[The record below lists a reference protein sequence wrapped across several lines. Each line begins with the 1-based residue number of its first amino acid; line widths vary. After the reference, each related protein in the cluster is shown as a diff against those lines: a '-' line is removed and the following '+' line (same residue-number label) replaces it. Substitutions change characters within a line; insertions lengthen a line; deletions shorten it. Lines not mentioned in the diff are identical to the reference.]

1 MDSQLILRGRTR
13 LPGNPA
19 STKRV
24 ELYSKNP
31 IRMRSLSLA
40 ICTLLLASF
49 EFVNSVQAAA
59 QAEAYVGQPFGVGR
73 VTVDVLRGEPVVP
86 LSDERFT
93 ILEATGRTFYPVLKQ
108 EPVRRLIRNLLD
120 MDAPRKVSIYFLFRG
135 DQPFDLSSFT
145 PYEQGV
151 RVRPIA
157 NAAAHRR
164 LLNQWWEQY
173 TKRHQGLLE
182 DGSYPPVAENFLVAS
197 LSRRLGL
204 RIPEPRRGLL
214 AMQSDQPNPL
224 EYLLVNEAHTLRVDR
239 EMLAEQADEPGA
251 LTELPEPVRW
261 PDTPDA
267 EDALEE
273 VAIEDLAQ
281 RVPEECFYVRF
292 GTFSNYLWF
301 RDLNKKWQG
310 DLGNMIRRRGIVR
323 GANQRIQQQLSLKD
337 NVLAKIVGPKV
348 IGDAALIGFDPYVQ
362 QGAAIGVVFV
372 AKNEFLLATDL
383 QNQRRS
389 SLTKFKD
396 ATEETLTIEGQSVSL
411 ISNPAGEV
419 RSYHVQ
425 DGGVHLVATSRKL
438 IERFLQA
445 SAGTKSLANLTS
457 FRRARQRF
465 PLERQDEMFA
475 FVPERFWQN
484 LSSPRYIIE
493 NARRMRSV
501 REPVLLELAGYAA
514 QIEAEPAAAK
524 DQVDSSQILPANF
537 AARTDGSERLEVD
550 GESRDSLRG
559 KPGYFAPIADVDI
572 ESVSEA
578 EVALF
583 KRFAQLHATGV
594 GRMPPIAVALQRFPG
609 EPGEPETITVD
620 AWAQGLLR
628 ETLGKFATWIGQP
641 SETRM
646 QPIDGNLFAAEAV
659 VELPGLLG
667 DTEGGELH
675 VFGAL
680 RDFRS
685 ALTVKRGAV
694 QPAGPP
700 AELVRG
706 YIGSWP
712 KPGLLRWFTND
723 EPAQGPDPQ
732 PVGADLWQAK
742 QDDYLLISFKPDVI
756 NQVLPQLDRVPAERP
771 AQVWVT
777 LQDLTGTQMAE
788 NVNAFGYMRTRET
801 SAAGSRMMN
810 ALANQLRVPRH
821 QCREVAERLID
832 GEFVC
837 PLGGEYQLY
846 EPRRSL
852 ETWASTALPESNRF
866 SLTEVPEDFQLPL
879 LEWFRGLSG
888 DLTLDEQGLSAHVEV
903 KMSDAALP

>member
-1 MDSQLILRGRTR
+1 M
-13 LPGNPA
+13 
-19 STKRV
+19 
-24 ELYSKNP
+24 
-31 IRMRSLSLA
+31 
-40 ICTLLLASF
+40 
-49 EFVNSVQAAA
+49 
-59 QAEAYVGQPFGVGR
+59 
-73 VTVDVLRGEPVVP
+73 TVDVLRGEPVVP

-135 DQPFDLSSFT
+135 DQPFDLSAFT

-157 NAAAHRR
+157 NASAHRR

-173 TKRHQGLLE
+173 TKRYQGLLA
-182 DGSYPPVAENFLVAS
+182 DGSYPPVAENFLIAS
-197 LSRRLGL
+197 LSRRLAL
-204 RIPEPRRGLL
+204 PIPEPRRGLF
-214 AMQSDQPNPL
+214 AFQSEQPDPF
-224 EYLLVNEAHTLRVDR
+224 EYLLVNEAHVLRVDR
-239 EMLAEQADEPGA
+239 NMLAKRADESSAPV
-251 LTELPEPVRW
+251 ELPEPIRW
-261 PDTPDA
+261 PETGDV
-267 EDALEE
+267 EDALDE
-273 VAIEDLAQ
+273 VPIEDLAKH
-281 RVPEECFYVRF
+281 VPEECFYVRF

-323 GANQRIQQQLSLKD
+323 GANLRIQQQLSLKD

-348 IGDAALIGFDPYVQ
+348 IGDAALIGFDPYMQ
-362 QGAAIGVVFV
+362 QGAAIGVIFV

-383 QNQRRS
+383 LNQRRS
-389 SLTKFKD
+389 SLTKFDD
-396 ATEETLTIEGQSVSL
+396 ATEETLSIEGKSVSL

-438 IERFLQA
+438 VERFLQA
-445 SAGTKSLANLTS
+445 SAGMRSLASLPS

-465 PLERQDEMFA
+465 PVERDDEMFA
-475 FVPERFWQN
+475 FVSEQFWRN
-484 LSSPRYIIE
+484 LSSPQYIIE
-493 NARRMRSV
+493 NARRVRSV

-514 QIEAEPAAAK
+514 QTEAEPAAAD
-524 DQVDSSQILPANF
+524 DQAAPAEILPPDF
-537 AARTDGSERLEVD
+537 ASRTDGSELLEVD

-559 KPGYFAPIADVDI
+559 KLGYFVPIADLEIDT
-572 ESVSEA
+572 VSEA
-578 EVALF
+578 EVAAF
-583 KRFAQLHATGV
+583 ARFARVHAAGV
-594 GRMPPIAVALQRFPG
+594 GKMPPICVALQRYPG
-609 EPGEPETITVD
+609 NPGEPETITVD
-620 AWAQGLLR
+620 AWAQGSLR
-628 ETLGKFATWIGQP
+628 ETLGKLATWIGQP

-646 QPIDGNLFAAEAV
+646 QPIAGDVLAAEAV
-659 VELPGLLG
+659 VEFPGLLG
-667 DTEGGELH
+667 DAEGGEFHL
-675 VFGAL
+675 FGAL

-685 ALTVKRGAV
+685 ALTVKRGSI

-706 YIGSWP
+706 YVGSWP
-712 KPGLLRWFTND
+712 KPGLLRWLTND

-742 QDDYLLISFKPDVI
+742 QDDYLLISFKPEVI
-756 NQVLPQLDRVPAERP
+756 NQVVPQLERVPAERP
-771 AQVWVT
+771 AQAWVT

-821 QCREVAERLID
+821 QCREVAQRLID
-832 GEFVC
+832 GRFVC

-846 EPRRSL
+846 EPKRSL

-866 SLTEVPEDFQLPL
+866 ALTEVPDDFQLPL

-888 DLTLDEQGLSAHVEV
+888 DVTLDDQGLSAHVEI